1 MSKRYSV
8 YVKTDCSFCKKAV
21 ALLEESKLPFI
32 VVVTDKNE
40 EFLNEIKQQ
49 TGHKTVPIILEHDD
63 NNVRLIGGS
72 DNLEQYLTELK
83 NGSN

>member
-8 YVKTDCSFCKKAV
+8 YVKTECPFCKKAV
-21 ALLEESKLPFI
+21 TLLEQNKLPFI

-49 TGHKTVPIILEHDD
+49 TGHKTVPIVLEHDEK
-63 NNVRLIGGS
+63 NIRLIGGS
-72 DNLEQYLTELK
+72 DNLEQYLMELK
-83 NGSN
+83 NGTN